1 MSIKKWF
8 KDRTSKGTK
17 EESES
22 VDDLIIL
29 QRYDEAEKI
38 LRSRLRAKSGDM
50 QARLKMAEIQ
60 AKTNRAQQATESYV
74 LIAERYAADGFFDKA
89 FAMIS
94 KAAKL
99 APADANLE
107 IKKEKIERMRQQ
119 ERRLSAVMRAL
130 GKLEGQVGHTAT
142 TSYLELRRVWGEL
155 SVSHLI
161 ERLDDEQLGLLL
173 KAMDL
178 VKFGPNK
185 TIVEAGQDLEELF
198 LITRGGIEAVMRLPN
213 GESTVLRSFEPGDL
227 IGDRA
232 LLEQKPWPATYHTT
246 DASVVL
252 KLSREALGQVLAGN
266 PDPRGLL
273 DALREQRLDTDV
285 AAKVLRTHRA

>member
-8 KDRTSKGTK
+8 KDHTSKESK

-38 LRSRLRAKSGDM
+38 LRSRLRVKSGDM
-50 QARLKMAEIQ
+50 PARLKMAEIQ
-60 AKTNRAQQATESYV
+60 AKTNRAQQATEGYV

-107 IKKEKIERMRQQ
+107 IKKQKIERMRQQ

-173 KAMDL
+173 KAMEL

-185 TIVEAGQDLEELF
+185 TIVEAGQTLEELF
-198 LITRGGIEAVMRLPN
+198 LITRGGMEAVMRLPN
-213 GESTVLRSFEPGDL
+213 GETTVLRSFEPGDL
-227 IGDRA
+227 VGDRA
-232 LLEQKPWPATYHTT
+232 LLEQKAWPDTYHTT

-252 KLSREALGQVLAGN
+252 KLSREALGKVLAGN

>member
-8 KDRTSKGTK
+8 EDRTSRNAK
-17 EESES
+17 EGSES

-29 QRYDEAEKI
+29 QRYDEAEQI
-38 LRSRLRAKSGDM
+38 LKSRLRAKSGDM
-50 QARLKMAEIQ
+50 QARLKLAEIHV
-60 AKTNRAQQATESYV
+60 KTNRAQLAAENYV

-89 FAMIS
+89 FAMMS

-99 APADANLE
+99 APADATLE
-107 IKKEKIERMRQQ
+107 IKKQKIERLRLQ

-161 ERLDDEQLGLLL
+161 ERLDDAQLGRLL

-178 VKFGPNK
+178 VKFGPRK
-185 TIVEAGQDLEELF
+185 TIVEAGQSLSELY
-198 LITRGGIEAVMRLPN
+198 LITRGGVEASMRLPN
-213 GESTVLRSFEPGDL
+213 GESTVLRSFDPGDL

-232 LLEQKPWPATYHTT
+232 LLEQQPWPATYSTT
-246 DASVVL
+246 EASVVL
-252 KLSREALGQVLAGN
+252 KLNRKALAEILEGN

-273 DALREQRLDTDV
+273 DALREQRLDSDV
-285 AAKVLRTHRA
+285 ASKVQRTHRT